1 VRLVLDTNVVLS
13 ALLWRGPPYHLLH
26 AIRQHAEARLFTSA
40 ALVTELAEVLNRPF
54 AAKHLALLD
63 RTALEMV
70 ADYLVAADLVVPS
83 ATPRVVMPD
92 VDDDHVIA
100 ACVAAEA
107 DLLVSGDR
115 HLLTIGQ
122 HQGTRVVTP
131 AEALRLIIA
140 A

>member
-1 VRLVLDTNVVLS
+1 MLSCRHCSGEVRPITCS
-13 ALLWRGPPYHLLH
+13 TQSGHLLH
-26 AIRQHAEARLFTSA
+26 AIRQHGEVRLFTSA

-54 AAKHLALLD
+54 AAKRLALLD
-63 RTALEMV
+63 RTECEMV

-92 VDDDHVIA
+92 ADDDHVFA
-100 ACVAAEA
+100 ACVAAKA
-107 DLLVSGDR
+107 DVLVSGDR
-115 HLLTIGQ
+115 HVLTIGQ

-131 AEALRLIIA
+131 AEALRLITA

>member
-1 VRLVLDTNVVLS
+1 M
-13 ALLWRGPPYHLLH
+13 AK
-26 AIRQHAEARLFTSA
+26 
-40 ALVTELAEVLNRPF
+40 VLNRPF
-54 AAKHLALLD
+54 AAKRIALLD

-70 ADYLVAADLVVPS
+70 ADYLAAADLVVPS

-122 HQGTRVVTP
+122 HHGTRIVTP
-131 AEALRLIIA
+131 AEALRLITA
-140 A
+140 P

>member
-1 VRLVLDTNVVLS
+1 
-13 ALLWRGPPYHLLH
+13 
-26 AIRQHAEARLFTSA
+26 
-40 ALVTELAEVLNRPF
+40 LAEVLNRPF
-54 AAKHLALLD
+54 AAKRLTLLD
-63 RTALEMV
+63 RTAVELV

-83 ATPRVVMPD
+83 AVPRVVVPD
-92 VDDDHVIA
+92 ADDDHVIA
-100 ACVAAEA
+100 ACVAAQA

-131 AEALRLIIA
+131 AEALRLITA